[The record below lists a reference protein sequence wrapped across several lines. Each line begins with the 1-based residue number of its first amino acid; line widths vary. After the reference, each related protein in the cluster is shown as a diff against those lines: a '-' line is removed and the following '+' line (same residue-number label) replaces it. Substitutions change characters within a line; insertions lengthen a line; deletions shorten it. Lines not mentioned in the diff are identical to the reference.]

1 MPDVLP
7 PLPGARAS
15 SHASPF
21 PRVPVARVARPWDPG
36 LPLLLTALW
45 IAGPANWPLW
55 RSWLQLPEAQGL
67 HGVGQSLLLFAL
79 LAVLSALPLL
89 LLSARRLLQPGLALI
104 LTVCAVLAY
113 YQGSYGVVIDVD
125 MARNVMQTD
134 WRETRDLL
142 GLGLLFHLLLL
153 AGLPMLLLRRW
164 PGRAA
169 RGPGARMPRLRLLAG
184 LLLTLLALLAA
195 NFGGYAAVMRNHK
208 PLRYQASPLNA
219 AWAFGLLAARS
230 QAQPKGP
237 PEPIATDVRQ
247 LPPAAAGR
255 PPLLLLVLGE
265 TARADHFALN
275 GYGRPTN
282 PELSKRPVLS
292 FTAVESCGTSTAA
305 SLPCMF
311 SPWGR
316 KGHDARLDS
325 GRGES
330 ENLLDALQRAGLAVL
345 WIDNQSGCKGLCAR
359 IPQARAERPASGAGP
374 LPEALCAADGSCQD
388 EALLHGLDE
397 RIAALDPQRR
407 ARGIVLVLHMMGNHG
422 PRYHARSPEALK
434 RFQPECRSEML
445 SDCPVEQV
453 VNAYDNALLET
464 DRVLAGAIDW
474 LEARADRHATSML
487 YLSDHGESLGESGL
501 YLHGLPRSIAPA
513 TQTHVPMI
521 LWLDAAR
528 REALGAQGCLGRQR
542 DRALSHDHLFHTV
555 YGLTGLRSAEYRP
568 ELDLL
573 QACGEPAAPAGSG
586 R

>member
-1 MPDVLP
+1 MSDVLP
-7 PLPGARAS
+7 LQPGASAAEARPAVS
-15 SHASPF
+15 SPAPAL
-21 PRVPVARVARPWDPG
+21 RVGRPWDPG
-36 LPLLLTALW
+36 PLLLIAAFW

-67 HGVGQSLLLFAL
+67 RGFGQGLMLFAL
-79 LAVLSALPLL
+79 LAGLTALPLL
-89 LLSARRLLQPGLALI
+89 LLSARRLLRPALALI
-104 LTVCAVLAY
+104 LVVCAVLAH
-113 YQGSYGVVIDVD
+113 YQGAYGVVIDVD

-142 GLGLLFHLLLL
+142 GLGLGLHLLLL
-153 AGLPMLLLRRW
+153 AGLPLLLLRRW
-164 PGRAA
+164 PGGPA
-169 RGPGARMPRLRLLAG
+169 RGPLARLPRLRLLAG
-184 LLLTLLALLAA
+184 LLLVLAALLAA
-195 NFGGYAAVMRNHK
+195 NFGGYAAILRNHK
-208 PLRYQASPLNA
+208 ALRYQASPLNA

-237 PEPIATDVRQ
+237 PEPIALDVHSV
-247 LPPAAAGR
+247 LPERPAR

-275 GYGRPTN
+275 GYPRPTN
-282 PELSKRPVLS
+282 PELSSRPVLS
-292 FTAVESCGTSTAA
+292 FQAVESCGTSTAA

-345 WIDNQSGCKGLCAR
+345 WVDNQSGCKGLCER
-359 IPQARAERPASGAGP
+359 IPQARAELPASGAGP
-374 LPEALCAADGSCQD
+374 LPAGLCAEGRGCLD

-397 RIAALDPQRR
+397 RIAALDPARR

-422 PRYHARSPEALK
+422 PRYHARSPDALK
-434 RFQPECRSEML
+434 RFQPECLSEML
-445 SDCPVEQV
+445 ADCPREQV

-464 DRVLAGAIDW
+464 DRVLARATDW
-474 LEARADRHATSML
+474 LESHSATHATSML
-487 YLSDHGESLGESGL
+487 YLSDHGESLGENGL
-501 YLHGLPRSIAPA
+501 YLHGLPRAIAPA
-513 TQTHVPMI
+513 SQTHVPMI

-528 REALGAQGCLGRQR
+528 REAFGPQGCLGRQR
-542 DRALSHDHLFHTV
+542 DRALSHDLLFHTV
-555 YGLTGLRSAEYRP
+555 YGLTGLRSREYRP
-568 ELDLL
+568 ELDLM
-573 QACGEPAAPAGSG
+573 QACASPG